1 MSTTAYD
8 WRKVIDKIQI
18 ADLIKPG
25 NEANFLEM
33 ARSLAPGN
41 AWSVDYEGLKN
52 LGPPSGGS
60 IRAFASNLLTPAI
73 NATSDAQA
81 QKKLGIRTVA
91 PANVVELRPNAT
103 ESDFQGVL
111 NAVYKQLFG
120 NTYVMESERPVNA
133 ESLLRNGAISVRE
146 FVRAVAK
153 TEAYKERFFYK
164 TSNNRLIELNYKHLL
179 GRAPYDHGEI
189 QEHFGAY
196 HRLGYEAEIDSYI
209 DSEEYYNFF
218 GESVVP
224 YYRGFKYQTFQS
236 AAAFPRL
243 LKLYGGD
250 AGSDTDRKGSGQK
263 TLVQTADLL
272 VSGQFS
278 EPV

>member
-8 WRKVIDKIQI
+8 WRKVIDNIKI
-18 ADLIKPG
+18 ADLVKPG

-33 ARSLAPGN
+33 ARSLAPGS
-41 AWSVDYEGLKN
+41 AWSLDYEGLKT
-52 LGPPSGGS
+52 LGPPGGGQKRS
-60 IRAFASNLLTPAI
+60 FGPSLLSPAM

-81 QKKLGIRTVA
+81 QKKLGITTVA

-111 NAVYKQLFG
+111 NAIYRQLFG

-146 FVRAVAK
+146 FVRKVAK

-164 TSNNRLIELNYKHLL
+164 TSNNRFIELNYKHLL

-209 DSEEYYNFF
+209 DSDEYHNFF

-224 YYRGFKYQTFQS
+224 YFRGFKYQTFQS

-243 LKLYGGD
+243 RKLYGGN
-250 AGSDTDRKGSGQK
+250 AGSDTDRASSGQK
-263 TLVQTADLL
+263 TLVKTADLL
-272 VSGQFS
+272 ASGQFS
-278 EPV
+278 KPV